1 MDVEVGRR
9 PEALDRRDRAAVAFV
24 SRELGGGKITGRADW
39 FETRDNSFVERDN
52 NNEQGWA
59 ATLAYKRPLA
69 GFADLIVE
77 VLHVSSDRP
86 ARASNAGIAPEQDQT
101 LLQTSVR
108 FHL

>member
-1 MDVEVGRR
+1 MGIPVDVDFTTAYLLVGR
-9 PEALDRRDRAAVAFV
+9 A
-24 SRELGGGKITGRADW
+24 LGGGKLTARADW

-52 NNEQGWA
+52 NNEHGWA
-59 ATLAYKRPLA
+59 ATLAYKRPLVD
-69 GFADLIVE
+69 FADLIVE